1 MKYGKVVSENEFF
14 FLKIARLWRTS
25 NRKLAFGTVVMATT
39 NILDIFDPFPKIIK
53 WIFLHPLV
61 KAFFRFSS
69 FYENSYNADL
79 TFKVFPK

>member
-53 WIFLHPLV
+53 WIFF
-61 KAFFRFSS
+61 ASIG
-69 FYENSYNADL
+69 
-79 TFKVFPK
+79 